1 MEPLTLYA
9 PAKVNLTLTVGDRRP
24 DGYHDVSTVMQ
35 AVSLYDTLILTHGG
49 AGLIPAQN
57 RSETFL
63 CFRIFSP

>member
-35 AVSLYDTLILTHGG
+35 AVGLYDTLILFDRKI
-49 AGLIPAQN
+49 A
-57 RSETFL
+57 
-63 CFRIFSP
+63 RIDISPESCVILPPDII